1 VIKNIKNVQET
12 LMSSSAHKYSL
23 TARIFIGM
31 AAGIFIGVLLQLLF
45 DDSGDF
51 AFSIF
56 GFEFSTYNILVEGIF
71 STLGQIFIASLK
83 MLVVPLVFVS
93 LICGTSTLSD
103 PSKLGRLGAKSVGLY
118 IVTTAIAIT
127 LAMSMA
133 LLASPGEGA
142 NLTTEVSYQAKE
154 APSLA
159 DVIVNMFPSNP
170 INSMA
175 QGNMLQIIVFAV
187 LFGIAMAMTG
197 DAGKRLTAVFEDI
210 NTVIMRL
217 VTIIMNLAP
226 YGVFVLMA
234 KLFATVGGDT
244 IFKLAKYF
252 FLVFAVLIIHGLV
265 TYSILL
271 KLLSGL
277 SPIMLFKKMRDAAL
291 FAFSTSSSSAT
302 LPVTMET
309 AKNKLGV
316 GNSVSSFTLPLGA
329 TINMDGTAIMQGVA
343 TVFIAQVY
351 AVDLTMGDYMMVVL
365 TATLASIGTAGVPG
379 VGLIMLA
386 MVLQQVNLPV
396 EGIALIIGVDRLL
409 DMTRTAVNITGDCMV
424 SCVVAKSE
432 GELDESVFNDPK
444 AGLKEEDVDFKHFE
458 QNS

>member
-1 VIKNIKNVQET
+1 
-12 LMSSSAHKYSL
+12 MSQSAHKYSL

-31 AAGIFIGVLLQLLF
+31 SAGILIGVLLQLLF

-51 AFSIF
+51 RFSIF
-56 GFEFSTYNILVEGIF
+56 GFEFSTYNIFVEGIF

-103 PSKLGRLGAKSVGLY
+103 PSKLGRLGIKSVGLY
-118 IVTTAIAIT
+118 VLTTAIAIT

-133 LLASPGEGA
+133 LLISPGEGL
-142 NLTTEVSYQAKE
+142 NLTSESSFEAKT
-154 APSLA
+154 APSLS

-187 LFGIAMAMTG
+187 LFGVAMAMTG
-197 DAGKRLTAVFEDI
+197 DAGKRLSAVFEDI
-210 NTVIMRL
+210 NTVVMRL

-234 KLFATVGGDT
+234 KLFSTIGGDT
-244 IFKLAKYF
+244 ILSLAKYF
-252 FLVFAVLIIHGLV
+252 FLVFGVLIFHGLV

-271 KLLSGL
+271 KLFSGL
-277 SPIMLFKKMRDAAL
+277 SPLVLIKKMRDAAL

-309 AKNKLGV
+309 ARNKLGIH
-316 GNSVSSFTLPLGA
+316 NSVSSFTLPLGA

-351 AVDLTMGDYMMVVL
+351 GVDLSISDFMMVIL

-424 SCVVAKSE
+424 SCIVAKSE
-432 GELDESVFNDPK
+432 NALDKEVYYDSTAGE
-444 AGLKEEDVDFKHFE
+444 KEENVDFEHFDK
-458 QNS
+458 NA

>member
-1 VIKNIKNVQET
+1 
-12 LMSSSAHKYSL
+12 MSQSAHKYSL

-31 AAGIFIGVLLQLLF
+31 AAGVIIGVILQLLF

-51 AFSIF
+51 RFSIF
-56 GFEFSTYNILVEGIF
+56 GFEFSTYSILVEGIF

-118 IVTTAIAIT
+118 VMTTAIAIT
-127 LAMSMA
+127 IAMSMA
-133 LLASPGEGA
+133 LLVSPGEGL
-142 NLTTEVSYQAKE
+142 NLTTQTTFEAKT
-154 APSLA
+154 APSLS

-197 DAGKRLTAVFEDI
+197 DAGKRLSAVFEDV
-210 NTVIMRL
+210 NTVVMRL

-234 KLFATVGGDT
+234 KLFSTIGGET
-244 IFKLAKYF
+244 IFSLAKYF
-252 FLVFAVLIIHGLV
+252 FLVFGVLILHGLV

-271 KLLSGL
+271 KALSGL
-277 SPIMLFKKMRDAAL
+277 SPLVLIKKMRDAAL

-309 AKNKLGV
+309 ARNKLGIN
-316 GNSVSSFTLPLGA
+316 NSVASFTLPLGA

-351 AVDLTMGDYMMVVL
+351 GVDLTLSDYMMVVL

-432 GELDESVFNDPK
+432 GALDEKVYYDAHAGEKEEELDFQ
-444 AGLKEEDVDFKHFE
+444 HFD
-458 QNS
+458 QNG